1 MKKRK
6 ISLDLKILC
15 QLAML
20 IAISIV
26 AGKYL
31 AIGIGEVLRF
41 SLENLPIIFAGIAF
55 GPIAGILVGVA
66 ADLIGCLLVGYTINP
81 IVTIGAAVIGG
92 VSGAEDGSACVPQPR
107 GRRRYALHP
116 APCSCCD

>member
-20 IAISIV
+20 VAISIV

-55 GPIAGILVGVA
+55 GPVA
-66 ADLIGCLLVGYTINP
+66 
-81 IVTIGAAVIGG
+81 
-92 VSGAEDGSACVPQPR
+92 GSAGGTAR
-107 GRRRYALHP
+107 G
-116 APCSCCD
+116 

>member
-1 MKKRK
+1 MRKRK

-31 AIGIGEVLRF
+31 ALSLGNVLRF
-41 SLENLPIIFAGIAF
+41 SLENLPVIFAGIAF

-81 IVTIGAAVIGG
+81 IVTIGAAVVGG
-92 VSGAEDGSACVPQPR
+92 TAGLCALVFSENKKPPSAEVTIISTIILR
-107 GRRRYALHP
+107 
-116 APCSCCD
+116 